1 MLRVFLVV
9 SWKAS
14 GRKRTESIF
23 LFLRKSNISR
33 DLSTRLL
40 DAFAVVIDFMHFYQ
54 VSSSNVSMSQARHLL
69 RLNTGMDLE
78 LCIAS
83 RMLELDDLLERL
95 ETSLCLTIALKS
107 FISICNYASVYNRPK
122 VLRKCYTWLKRYTR
136 IVHCHSE
143 MVAR

>member
-1 MLRVFLVV
+1 M
-9 SWKAS
+9 
-14 GRKRTESIF
+14 F

-33 DLSTRLL
+33 GLSTRLL

-95 ETSLCLTIALKS
+95 ETSLCLTITLKS

-122 VLRKCYTWLKRYTR
+122 VLRKCYTWLKRYAC
-136 IVHCHSE
+136 IVHCH
-143 MVAR
+143 